1 MSYFQGLNPTLCWAY
16 RFIEIALV
24 VLNLSQKAYINKVL
38 SRFGMKDC
46 ELGNTTNSKGDK
58 FSLLQCPRNKIKK
71 KDMKKIPYALVVGSL
86 KYAQVCKC

>member
-1 MSYFQGLNPTLCWAY
+1 M
-16 RFIEIALV
+16 
-24 VLNLSQKAYINKVL
+24 L

-58 FSLLQCPRNKIKK
+58 FSLLQCPRNEIEK

-86 KYAQVCKC
+86 KCAQVCKCWDVAYIVGMLGRYLGLRLDHWRVVNRVMWYL

>member
-1 MSYFQGLNPTLCWAY
+1 M
-16 RFIEIALV
+16 
-24 VLNLSQKAYINKVL
+24 L

-58 FSLLQCPRNKIKK
+58 FSLLQCPRNEIEK

-86 KYAQVCKC
+86 KYAQVCTCWDVAYIVGMLGRYLSLRLDHWRVVNRVMWYL